1 MKPRILRQAK
11 QQVHILHRLTS
22 RALDHI
28 IKRGND
34 DQRPRPGIKVQRNI
48 AKIAAPHIAQVCGF
62 PRIQHTDEPL
72 SMISILVGLAQL
84 RLCYA
89 LLQAGIH
96 RRDNPPVER
105 QQVRHKHNLELFTG
119 HVGERLLDLRRMAV
133 RRNLIRGERLI
144 AIRKMRR
151 LTGGTAGACHA
162 GFRIDHNPL
171 RLDEPFPQSGRKPQ
185 CHAGGVTARVC
196 KDSGLLY
203 LRPKQLR
210 QRINCLAMQFLM
222 GIGPALPLRIIRFF
236 LQTEIRAE
244 INKGHILL
252 RALRREF
259 L

>member
-133 RRNLIRGERLI
+133 RRNLIRENASLQLGKCAVSLGERPEPVTPDFESI
-144 AIRKMRR
+144 TIPCGSMSPSRR
-151 LTGGTAGACHA
+151 AGASPSA
-162 GFRIDHNPL
+162 TLVG
-171 RLDEPFPQSGRKPQ
+171 
-185 CHAGGVTARVC
+185 
-196 KDSGLLY
+196 
-203 LRPKQLR
+203 
-210 QRINCLAMQFLM
+210 
-222 GIGPALPLRIIRFF
+222 
-236 LQTEIRAE
+236 
-244 INKGHILL
+244 
-252 RALRREF
+252 
-259 L
+259 